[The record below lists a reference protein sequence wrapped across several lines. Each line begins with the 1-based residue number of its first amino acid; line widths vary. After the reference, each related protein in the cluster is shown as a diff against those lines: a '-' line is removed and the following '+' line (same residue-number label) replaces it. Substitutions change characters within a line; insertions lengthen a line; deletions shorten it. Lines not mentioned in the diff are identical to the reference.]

1 MTSRDNLRQNNNL
14 ISLGNLSESLL
25 SKKADD
31 ADKGLQGEN
40 AYAQISDEKLVA
52 ASQRGDTKAFEV
64 LILKYQ
70 RQIFNLIYQMTHDV
84 EVVEDIGQDVF
95 IAAFKAI
102 KDFKA
107 KSSFFTW
114 LYRIAIN
121 HCKNYLASSSRS
133 LDAEKRYQREQS
145 AAEIPESHDRDPQS
159 MLLAKEFV
167 EKMEE
172 ALASLPSEQRVVLAL
187 CEFQGLSYQE
197 IAEILECP
205 IGTVRSRLSRARAT
219 LQEILGDYS

>member
-1 MTSRDNLRQNNNL
+1 MTSQDNIRQNNKL
-14 ISLGNLSESLL
+14 LTIGNFSESLM
-25 SKKADD
+25 SKDSGD
-31 ADKGLQGEN
+31 AAKRLQGQST
-40 AYAQISDEKLVA
+40 YAHIPDEKLVT
-52 ASQRGDTKAFEV
+52 ASQHGDTKAFEI
-64 LILKYQ
+64 LILRYQ

-84 EVVEDIGQDVF
+84 EVVEDIGQDAF

-121 HCKNYLASSSRS
+121 HCKNYLTSSSRYQ
-133 LDAEKRYQREQS
+133 DIEKRYHREQR
-145 AAEIPESHDRDPQS
+145 AAEIPESQDRNPQS
-159 MLLAKEFV
+159 MLLAKEFL

-172 ALASLPSEQRVVLAL
+172 ALASLPPEQRVVLAL

-205 IGTVRSRLSRARAT
+205 IGTVRSRLSRARTA
-219 LQEILGDYS
+219 LQEILGDYL